1 MAIYAIKRSINIHGE
16 FDLLQAWDEK
26 WGTSCGGVDKNK
38 ALHFSESEIDEAV
51 ERANT
56 VCVGINGS
64 LKPEWMNFSKVEI

>member
-1 MAIYAIKRSINIHGE
+1 
-16 FDLLQAWDEK
+16 
-26 WGTSCGGVDKNK
+26 
-38 ALHFSESEIDEAV
+38 LHFSESEIDEAV